1 MKEPFI
7 KVRDLYHVYLGGIEA
22 LRGVSLDI
30 HEGETV
36 IILGQNGSGKTTLV
50 KHFNG
55 LLRPTRGSV
64 TVGGL
69 DTRTTSIAK
78 LSSLVG
84 YVFQNP
90 NHQTFLPS
98 VVEEIAYGCRNLKL
112 PEEEI
117 RARVKESM
125 ELFGLQPYLNKNPY
139 DLNVGIRKEVAMAS
153 IVAMR
158 PKVVMLDEPTT
169 GQDHAGVRR
178 IQELI
183 ALLARR
189 GHSLVIITHD
199 MQLVGEL
206 NARVVVMAQGEK
218 IADATPAGVFG
229 DEAVLKRAALR
240 PPQITLLAQRMRHLG
255 VTRDV
260 MTVPEMHRTLRRL
273 GSGDRASAV
282 AGGGR

>member
-7 KVRDLYHVYLGGIEA
+7 KVRDLYHVYPGGIEA

-69 DTRTTSIAK
+69 DTRSTSIAK

-98 VVEEIAYGCRNLKL
+98 VVEEVAYGCRNLKL
-112 PEEEI
+112 PEEET
-117 RARVKESM
+117 RARVKESV
-125 ELFGLQPYLNKNPY
+125 ELFGLQPCLDKNPY

-158 PKVVMLDEPTT
+158 PQVIMLDEPTT
-169 GQDHAGVRR
+169 GQDHAGVQR

-183 ALLARR
+183 ALLSRR

-206 NARVVVMAQGEK
+206 GARVVVMAQGEK
-218 IADATPAGVFG
+218 IADATPAGIFG

-260 MTVPEMHRTLRRL
+260 MTVPEMHQTLRQR